1 MSFVITVAG
10 IDKNTDYFEGFFGI
24 GNDWG
29 FAFFARVLGLKGNT
43 NDTEGEKGRN
53 SDIKSHGF
61 TKIRE

>member
-10 IDKNTDYFEGFFGI
+10 IDKNTDYFEGFFSI
-24 GNDWG
+24 GNEG
-29 FAFFARVLGLKGNT
+29 RFALFAGILALEGNA

-53 SDIKSHGF
+53 SDIESHVY